1 MTLFAAWATLT
12 TPLDTVIDQ
21 EERLRTTGMQV
32 ESERAARGVAD
43 AALRQAEQAMAEVR
57 WRKFP
62 ATGITTYSLSG
73 VEFPA
78 ADSGGTSS
86 TTAC

>member
-1 MTLFAAWATLT
+1 MCG
-12 TPLDTVIDQ
+12 IDQ

-43 AALRQAEQAMAEVR
+43 AALRQAEQAMDEVR

-62 ATGITTYSLSG
+62 ATGITTYSLG
-73 VEFPA
+73 LNFQLRTAVELHQRQL
-78 ADSGGTSS
+78 ADKNHSS
-86 TTAC
+86 ESRVDGS